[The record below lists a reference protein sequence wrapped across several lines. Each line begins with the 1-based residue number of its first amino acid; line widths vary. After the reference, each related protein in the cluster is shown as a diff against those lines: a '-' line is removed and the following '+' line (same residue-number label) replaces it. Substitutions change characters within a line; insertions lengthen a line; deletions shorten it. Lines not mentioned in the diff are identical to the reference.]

1 MAYDDVGAARFP
13 PAGPGPVPGISAGTV
28 PAAPLSQVRP
38 RLAEGDLGTQIV
50 LSRLLLVSGLVFIH
64 YGAFPGEVL
73 NHFQAFDRT
82 GVPAA
87 SFVASAILYFFFA
100 AVPVMSL
107 ISGWLFFRPRDPA
120 PRPAGL
126 AGLPGL
132 SALVEPG
139 LMRAMLRRARTLFVP
154 LLLWNALALGVGVAA
169 WQLGAGAWAR
179 QVLALD
185 MAEASPLQWL
195 NALLGLTRTPAA
207 LQFWFVRDL
216 LVSVAL
222 APLVLP
228 LLRHAPWVLV
238 PFALVW
244 MSGIE
249 LGIFLRADVP
259 LFFFLGGVLR
269 LHGMPGWLE
278 RVPVLPL
285 VSAYTGLVLLRTAA
299 PAVLDELDPTVDFWL
314 DAATCCL
321 RIVGVVTCWKLLGL
335 LAARRSGAGLA
346 DRYGAYAFF
355 IFAGHYPLVEAV
367 KVPLAALLPM
377 DGQGWML
384 LHFGL
389 SVAVTVALCVALA
402 ALLSRAWP
410 AAFQVLNGGRGV

>member
-13 PAGPGPVPGISAGTV
+13 PAGPGPVPGVVPGTV

-38 RLAEGDLGTQIV
+38 RLAEGDLGMQIV

-120 PRPAGL
+120 ARQPGL
-126 AGLPGL
+126 AG
-132 SALVEPG
+132 LVEPG
-139 LMRAMLRRARTLFVP
+139 LTSAMLRRARTLLVP
-154 LLLWNALALGVGVAA
+154 LLLWNALALGVGILA

-185 MAEASPLQWL
+185 VAEASPLQWL

-278 RVPVLPL
+278 RVPVVPMLA
-285 VSAYTGLVLLRTAA
+285 AYTGLVLLRTSA

-321 RIVGVVTCWKLLGL
+321 RVIGVVTCWKLLGL
-335 LAARRSGAGLA
+335 LAAHRSGAVLA
-346 DRYGAYAFF
+346 GRYGAFAFF

-367 KVPLAALLPM
+367 KVPLAAMLPTY
-377 DGQGWML
+377 GQGWLL

-389 SVAVTVALCVALA
+389 SVAVTVAICVGAA

-410 AAFQVLNGGRGV
+410 AAFQVLNGGRGA